1 MSARVATALSPFK
14 PNHESLHSARWEK
27 DTSEFSSSFSA
38 QSTLPK
44 GTTQHPSMVRS
55 LRRSDPD
62 PKSRVGTSTHR
73 DFRPYSH
80 QLEQVQAVNTRE
92 SAMSHLDPSKTFTN
106 VTNPDEVYRSEKDTK
121 FRPSDGSSTRP
132 IHLPPSLIFPTREF
146 HDRTT
151 SRDYQAYDLSSD
163 SPNRAAPRGRE
174 SSAQIGGEFEGVS
187 SSQRDYPPY
196 RYQPVRSQAA
206 QPTPV
211 SLGVGPLTDATVHRQ
226 FFIPHTPSPPSAIV
240 PPGYKK
246 EPLDFG
252 EETSYNTFFRGH
264 RHVARASRYE
274 PINGKLFS
282 SLQPDMNTQTAIHFP
297 PKSAKPY
304 FAPVP
309 VTYRSPGGPLD
320 DHTSQRID
328 FPGYTEPIPA
338 ASAKPGHRPLT
349 GDFLSSRTHDDTFK
363 PLPLSSRPPAAVD
376 KHGIYLPQ
384 DRFSAE
390 STTKSAYTGSRTQPP
405 QPVIPIPAQHR
416 YAAPLEHST
425 IYKSSY
431 NNSSRPG
438 SN

>member
-14 PNHESLHSARWEK
+14 PNHESLHWARWEK
-27 DTSEFSSSFSA
+27 DLSEFSSSFSA

-44 GTTQHPSMVRS
+44 NTPLHPSMVRS

-73 DFRPYSH
+73 DFQPHSH

-121 FRPSDGSSTRP
+121 FRPSDGSPTHP

-151 SRDYQAYDLSSD
+151 SRDYRAYDLSA
-163 SPNRAAPRGRE
+163 SPSRAAPRGRE
-174 SSAQIGGEFEGVS
+174 GSARIGGEFEGVS
-187 SSQRDYPPY
+187 SSQRDYPPHLF
-196 RYQPVRSQAA
+196 QPVRGQVA
-206 QPTPV
+206 QPAPV
-211 SLGVGPLTDATVHRQ
+211 SLGSGPLVDTTVHRQ
-226 FFIPHTPSPPSAIV
+226 FFIPHAPSPPAPIV

-246 EPLDFG
+246 ESLHFG

-264 RHVARASRYE
+264 RLVSRTPRYE

-282 SLQPDMNTQTAIHFP
+282 SLQPDMSTQTAAHFP

-309 VTYRSPGGPLD
+309 VTYRSPDGPLVGP
-320 DHTSQRID
+320 TSQRID
-328 FPGYTEPIPA
+328 FPGYSEPVPA
-338 ASAKPGHRPLT
+338 ASAKPAHRPLT

-363 PLPLSSRPPAAVD
+363 PLPLGGRPPAAVD
-376 KHGIYLPQ
+376 KHGISLPK
-384 DRFSAE
+384 DLFSAE
-390 STTKSAYTGSRTQPP
+390 STTKSAYTGFRTQPP
-405 QPVIPIPAQHR
+405 RPVIPIPAQHR
-416 YAAPLEHST
+416 YAASLEHST

-431 NNSSRPG
+431 NSRDG
-438 SN
+438 TNQ